1 MMMISADVYRTA
13 TLMIREYGEFAP
25 AGAFIKADQLRDAG
39 DVQGREVWLRIARA
53 AEELLSEDR
62 PQDSVVH

>member
-1 MMMISADVYRTA
+1 MIQ
-13 TLMIREYGEFAP
+13 EYGEFAP

-39 DVQGREVWLRIARA
+39 DIAGREIWLRIARA

-62 PQDSVVH
+62 PQNSVLH

>member
-1 MMMISADVYRTA
+1 MMISAEVYRTA
-13 TLMIREYGEFAP
+13 TLMIEEYGEFAP

-39 DVQGREVWLRIARA
+39 DSAGREVWLRIARA

-62 PQDSVVH
+62 PQDSVLH

>member
-1 MMMISADVYRTA
+1 MTLSPAVYKTA
-13 TLMIREYGEFAP
+13 TLMIQEYGEFAP

-39 DVQGREVWLRIARA
+39 DIAGREIWLRIARA

-62 PQDSVVH
+62 PQNSVLH